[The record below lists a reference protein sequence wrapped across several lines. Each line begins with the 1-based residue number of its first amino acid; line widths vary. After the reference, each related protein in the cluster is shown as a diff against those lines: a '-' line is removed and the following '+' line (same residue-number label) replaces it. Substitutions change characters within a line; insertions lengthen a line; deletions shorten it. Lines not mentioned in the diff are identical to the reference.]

1 MVQLNITEE
10 QLNLLEKSVKP
21 ESDAMEEF
29 WTSEFQHT
37 WKLDELDSKKK
48 STMNH
53 LKKLKQT
60 ELSYETIL
68 KLIDTMKDKFWN
80 KINEQWWWI
89 EEEEMEKELKR
100 LNKPNHHE
108 FQWTKN
114 IIDQLIKK
122 ETKKSDKLRR
132 FEFGYKKAVERGD
145 PIDELDD
152 NVKQKIAKY
161 LRASLKK
168 KKRKK
173 STKKPKKPK
182 KPKKKKKKK
191 KQTKKKPKKL

>member
-1 MVQLNITEE
+1 MKFLSSRIFRIQPSAT
-10 QLNLLEKSVKP
+10 
-21 ESDAMEEF
+21 
-29 WTSEFQHT
+29 
-37 WKLDELDSKKK
+37 
-48 STMNH
+48 
-53 LKKLKQT
+53 LKMTAKAA
-60 ELSYETIL
+60 
-68 KLIDTMKDKFWN
+68 
-80 KINEQWWWI
+80 
-89 EEEEMEKELKR
+89 ELKR
-100 LNKPNHHE
+100 LNKPNHPE

-168 KKRKK
+168 KKKKRKK
-173 STKKPKKPK
+173 STKKPKK
-182 KPKKKKKKK
+182 KKK
-191 KQTKKKPKKL
+191 TKKKPKKL

>member
-1 MVQLNITEE
+1 MVQLNITKE
-10 QLNLLEKSVKP
+10 QLKLLEKSVKP

-60 ELSYETIL
+60 KLSYETIL

-89 EEEEMEKELKR
+89 EEEEMEEELKR
-100 LNKPNHHE
+100 LNKPNHSE

-114 IIDQLIKK
+114 IIDQLIKE
-122 ETKKSDKLRR
+122 ETKKSKKLKT
-132 FEFGYKKAVERGD
+132 FEHSYRKSIARGD

-173 STKKPKKPK
+173 STKKPKK
-182 KPKKKKKKK
+182 K